1 IENRYQSADCCTQHS
16 AAWYLSYDRRLSSK
30 KFKKAIAINQNN
42 MTIFLRTDTK
52 KTSETANIKSFQIA
66 KVLTFCKF

>member
-1 IENRYQSADCCTQHS
+1 MRDTHQPNVGYNIRLIGIYHMIAGYH
-16 AAWYLSYDRRLSSK
+16 RRNL
-30 KFKKAIAINQNN
+30 KKAIAINQNN